1 MRIPVSAIPKYKGK
15 EKTHSDMADNAD
27 IRRAIFGAVPEAV
40 SQTKEFAKHF
50 GRNSQRES
58 CKAIFDFLK
67 NKLNYVADGD
77 TQIIKLPSALL
88 HTKKGDCKS
97 YSVLTSAILTNLGIP
112 HHFVLVSYNNDPT
125 PSHIYVQTDDGCII
139 DAVWGKFNDEKKPT
153 YRYEVKPN
161 GQMKVKS
168 ISGVGKCGTYMGG
181 CGCGCNSC
189 GVGSLRS
196 KYQDAKKK
204 LKSDIKDVGKD
215 LKKAGKDM
223 VSTYKDLGK
232 KALSAGKTYGL
243 AAGRGIFLT
252 LVKSNLDGFGSKLG
266 KMNFANLSKQW
277 SAIGGNPT
285 ALQDAIKNGSQ
296 KPSKVIGLLG
306 KLAAKSKTKIK
317 GVTGFNVDA
326 LKVAIP
332 TATTAVG
339 TAIAPAAGSAAG
351 ASLGAV
357 MVKLLPVVLDLLA
370 AMKPAEDTTNPPPFP
385 PIPDE
390 DKYGDDGGKQ
400 DAPDNNVTDES
411 IKEELKKIPQTYDGL
426 KPFFD
431 TSSEFA
437 IDDATLNRIYPFL
450 GDNGKTAWKQLQK
463 EFNRP
468 SGSGSGGSNTT
479 TYLLIGGAAIAA
491 YFLLK
496 KK

>member
-97 YSVLTSAILTNLGIP
+97 YSVITSAILTNLGIP

-189 GVGSLRS
+189 GVSG
-196 KYQDAKKK
+196 
-204 LKSDIKDVGKD
+204 LKETLQNIKDKAKGVVQKVAPKAID
-215 LKKAGKDM
+215 AGK
-223 VSTYKDLGK
+223 K
-232 KALSAGKTYGL
+232 YGL
-243 AAGRGIFLT
+243 SVGRGVFLT

-306 KLAAKSKTKIK
+306 KLAAASKTKVK
-317 GVTGFNVDA
+317 GVTGFNADA

-339 TAIAPAAGSAAG
+339 TAIAPAAGTAAG

-357 MVKLLPVVLDLLA
+357 MVALLPVVLDLLS

-390 DKYGDDGGKQ
+390 DRVDD
-400 DAPDNNVTDES
+400 DNAGAGAGTGAG
-411 IKEELKKIPQTYDGL
+411 TG
-426 KPFFD
+426 
-431 TSSEFA
+431 A
-437 IDDATLNRIYPFL
+437 
-450 GDNGKTAWKQLQK
+450 
-463 EFNRP
+463 
-468 SGSGSGGSNTT
+468 GSGSGGSNTT
-479 TYLLIGGAAIAA
+479 TYILIGGAAIAA

>member
-1 MRIPVSAIPKYKGK
+1 MKIPVSAIPKYKGK
-15 EKTHSDMADNAD
+15 ETTHSDMADNVD
-27 IRRAIFGAVPEAV
+27 IRRAIFGAVPEAI
-40 SQTKEFAKHF
+40 SQTKDFAKHF

-58 CKAIFDFLK
+58 CKLIFDFLK

-77 TQIIKLPSALL
+77 TQVIKLPSALL

-168 ISGVGKCGTYMGG
+168 ISGVSKCGTYMGG
-181 CGCGCNSC
+181 CGCGCERC
-189 GVGSLRS
+189 GVNGLGG
-196 KYQDAKKK
+196 K
-204 LKSDIKDVGKD
+204 LKQAGNFLKDKAKETGQYIKKTAQEFKEDIKDTGKD
-215 LKKAGKDM
+215 ILDAGK
-223 VSTYKDLGK
+223 K
-232 KALSAGKTYGL
+232 YGL
-243 AAGRGIFLT
+243 SAGRGIFLT

-285 ALQDAIKNGSQ
+285 ALQDAIKGGSQ

-306 KLAAKSKTKIK
+306 KLAAASKTKVK

-339 TAIAPAAGSAAG
+339 TAIAPAAGTAAG

-357 MVKLLPVVLDLLA
+357 MVALLPVILDLLS
-370 AMKPAEDTTNPPPFP
+370 AMTPAEGTTTPPPFP
-385 PIPDE
+385 PIPE
-390 DKYGDDGGKQ
+390 GDKYGDDGGS
-400 DAPDNNVTDES
+400 DVVDNNVTDES

-431 TSSEFA
+431 TSSELA
-437 IDDATLNRIYPFL
+437 IDDATLKRIYPFL
-450 GDNGKTAWKQLQK
+450 GENGKTAWKQLQK

-468 SGSGSGGSNTT
+468 SGSTSGGSNTT

>member
-1 MRIPVSAIPKYKGK
+1 MKIPVSAIPKYKGK
-15 EKTHSDMADNAD
+15 ETTHSDMADNVD
-27 IRRAIFGAVPEAV
+27 IRRAIFGAVPEAI
-40 SQTKEFAKHF
+40 SQTKDFAKHF

-58 CKAIFDFLK
+58 CKLIFDFLK

-77 TQIIKLPSALL
+77 TQVIKLPSALL

-168 ISGVGKCGTYMGG
+168 ISGVSKCGTYMGG
-181 CGCGCNSC
+181 YGCGCERC
-189 GVGSLRS
+189 GMGYISGRKERKDRREDKREDRKDRREDKREDRKDRREDKREDRKDRREENRERRGSTAAR
-196 KYQDAKKK
+196 
-204 LKSDIKDVGKD
+204 IGF
-215 LKKAGKDM
+215 
-223 VSTYKDLGK
+223 
-232 KALSAGKTYGL
+232 

-252 LVKSNLDGFGSKLG
+252 LIKSNFDGFGSKLA
-266 KMNFANLSKQW
+266 KMDFSKISKQW
-277 SAIGGNPT
+277 KSVGGNPT
-285 ALQDAIKNGSQ
+285 ALQDAIKKGSQ

-306 KLAAKSKTKIK
+306 KLASKSKTKVK

-339 TAIAPAAGSAAG
+339 TAIAPAAGTAAG

-357 MVKLLPVVLDLLA
+357 MVKLLPIVLDLLS
-370 AMKPAEDTTNPPPFP
+370 AMKPAEDVTDISVP
-385 PIPDE
+385 PIPE
-390 DKYGDDGGKQ
+390 DDKINDDGG
-400 DAPDNNVTDES
+400 
-411 IKEELKKIPQTYDGL
+411 DG
-426 KPFFD
+426 
-431 TSSEFA
+431 E
-437 IDDATLNRIYPFL
+437 
-450 GDNGKTAWKQLQK
+450 GDG
-463 EFNRP
+463 
-468 SGSGSGGSNTT
+468 GGSNTT